1 MRINRLVRA
10 SATDAL
16 LKFDSIPRRDHSDP
30 PSSGA
35 DALVGTAI
43 MSAGQV
49 NVMEPFLT
57 SVDGIAILFL

>member
-1 MRINRLVRA
+1 
-10 SATDAL
+10 
-16 LKFDSIPRRDHSDP
+16 
-30 PSSGA
+30 
-35 DALVGTAI
+35 LVGTAI